1 MKTKEKNAVK
11 KEVKIKSKKLVF
23 LPFII
28 AVLIYTTQVY
38 FVQLKNSKTYGKE
51 EINKE
56 DVIISNAQNIDLDSI
71 INKNIGENK
80 REEIE
85 KKEVDLEYL
94 TKYKTN
100 PKLPKG
106 MSQVVQEGRIGKQE
120 LIIKKIYDE
129 NEEVISEEQIS
140 AKITKAS
147 MNKIVEIGGA
157 NYTSNYTVKV
167 GDTVYVTAQRISV
180 MLQPDESAQKIASLQ
195 KEDALKVIDIQGD
208 WYSISSKGVKGWVK
222 SESTT
227 YINPNQ
233 ELQQKANASGN
244 TNKQEK
250 PKEQLIAK
258 FNFDMKLNE
267 PSELSLNQFKK
278 ILTDNKDT
286 NKVLQDNAPYF
297 YYIEAQY
304 KINGVFVASMAIH
317 ESAWGTSK
325 IANNKKNLFGYG
337 AYDSNPY
344 NGAYNFTSYSESIDL
359 IARVLVKY
367 YLNPAGTKI
376 YGDET
381 ATGSYYNS
389 PTLTG
394 VNTRYASDKGW
405 ANKVYQHMQY
415 LYNKL

>member
-100 PKLPKG
+100 TKLPKG

-258 FNFDMKLNE
+258 LNFDMKLNE
-267 PSELSLNQFKK
+267 PSGLTIDQFKK
-278 ILTDNKDT
+278 ILSDNKDT
-286 NKVLQDNAPYF
+286 NNVLQDNAQYF
-297 YYIEAQY
+297 YYIEEQY
-304 KINGVFVASMAIH
+304 NINGVFVAAMAIH